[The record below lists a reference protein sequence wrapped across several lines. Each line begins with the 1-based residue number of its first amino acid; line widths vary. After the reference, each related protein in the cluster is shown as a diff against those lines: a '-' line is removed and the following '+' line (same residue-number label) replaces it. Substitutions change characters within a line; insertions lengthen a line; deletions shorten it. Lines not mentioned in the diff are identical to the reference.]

1 MTLLRRII
9 AEKRL
14 ALVSAGILV
23 VSAALVYTL
32 GVLPQRV
39 GIAAATTRADV
50 ASQALVTGEAELG
63 AARARLD
70 GKSHA
75 DEELEQFYRRVLPQ
89 DLAGARSITYPRLAA
104 LADQMGLTLERRTSD
119 RDQEDESE
127 LGRLRTTLL
136 LAGEYA
142 NIRQFIEALETSPE
156 FLVIDEVVLTQ
167 REEVDDSSLALT
179 LGVSTYYRAENGA

>member
-14 ALVSAGILV
+14 ALALVGILV
-23 VSAALVYTL
+23 VAAALVYTL

-39 GIAAATTRADV
+39 GIVAATTRADV
-50 ASQALVTGEAELG
+50 ASQSLVTGEAELG

-119 RDQEDESE
+119 RGQEDESE

-142 NIRQFIEALETSPE
+142 NIREFIETLETSPE